1 MILALSAAVS
11 KDIGLLA
18 TFVVG
23 IGILVGGLVT
33 YIAVQIRGE
42 HQQNL
47 EYRAQGR
54 PPAK

>member
-1 MILALSAAVS
+1 MILALSAALS

-33 YIAVQIRGE
+33 YIAVQVRGE

-54 PPAK
+54 PPAR